1 MRKLLLAEFMVLLGG
16 TVFAWYNFA
25 LEFINWTNGKV
36 CTTGCSVDLTN
47 PFLSKCFFGAVFF
60 TIALVLNIIIF
71 QKQQE

>member
-1 MRKLLLAEFMVLLGG
+1 MKKLLLAEFMVLLGG

-25 LEFINWTNGKV
+25 IEFINWTNGKV

-60 TIALVLNIIIF
+60 TIALIISAITLRR
-71 QKQQE
+71 KTD

>member
-25 LEFINWTNGKV
+25 LEFINWINGKI

-60 TIALVLNIIIF
+60 TIALILSMIML
-71 QKQQE
+71 KKKTD